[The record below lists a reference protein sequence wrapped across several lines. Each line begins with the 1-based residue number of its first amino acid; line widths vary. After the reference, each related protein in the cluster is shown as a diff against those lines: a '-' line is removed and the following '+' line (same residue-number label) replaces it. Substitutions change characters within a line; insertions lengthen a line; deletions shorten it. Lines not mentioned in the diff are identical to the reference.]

1 CFGYPLKI
9 NYLHE
14 TSDISCVS
22 HVIGAK
28 AIQDIKEISDYFINR
43 MVSES
48 SSHTDNNADSRGTNC
63 LQS

>member
-1 CFGYPLKI
+1 MGYPSKR
-9 NYLHE
+9 NYSHE
-14 TSDISCVS
+14 ASNSSWAS
-22 HVIGAK
+22 HDIGAR
-28 AIQDIKEISDYFINR
+28 AIQDFKEISDYFINR